1 MIERREHLRLAAE
14 ARDAFEIVGDVRQQ
28 DLDRDV
34 AIQPHIARSIHLAHP
49 ACADGGKDLVWS
61 ETIAGSQGHARCPM
75 TERAHSKATC
85 LHNGRDVKL
94 PHPVILLIAGVAVC
108 AALTWILPPGE
119 YDRRDDPATGRSVVV
134 AGTYHRVD
142 PAPVGPFAAAVAI
155 PRGFVEAADVIGV
168 VLFVGAAWIVV
179 DRIGTLGRLIAA
191 LVGAFG
197 SGGLIAI
204 PVVSLFFATMGAL
217 ENMQEEIIP
226 LVPAL
231 LLLGRGLGV
240 DAVSVV
246 AMSTGAAAI
255 GSAFGPTNP
264 FQAGIAMKLAQLPPM
279 SAATLRWTT
288 FVAAL
293 ALWVAWT
300 MWHAHRKRGR
310 DSGSGIRDSK
320 ITGVDGLGPGIRDP
334 KITGGEIGAAQGRDY
349 LILAV
354 AIAPIAA
361 YVYGSVALGWGF
373 NELSGGFLVAG
384 CVAGLL
390 GGLGVAGTTTAF
402 LEGMQAMLP
411 AAILIGAARALSLV
425 LTDGHVTDT
434 ILNGL
439 AEPLS
444 RAPAAFASML
454 MIPFHAIVH
463 VAVPSVSGQ
472 AVLTMPILV
481 PLSDLL
487 GISRQVTVLAYQTGA
502 GLTELLTPTNGGL
515 MAVLLAAGVPFARW
529 IRFAVVGVLL
539 ALIVGVAG
547 IIALLAV

>member
-1 MIERREHLRLAAE
+1 MRI
-14 ARDAFEIVGDVRQQ
+14 
-28 DLDRDV
+28 
-34 AIQPHIARSIHLAHP
+34 
-49 ACADGGKDLVWS
+49 
-61 ETIAGSQGHARCPM
+61 
-75 TERAHSKATC
+75 
-85 LHNGRDVKL
+85 
-94 PHPVILLIAGVAVC
+94 PHPVILLVAGVAVC
-108 AALTWILPPGE
+108 AALTWALPAGE
-119 YDRRDDPATGRSVVV
+119 FERRDDPATGRRVVV
-134 AGTYHRVD
+134 AGTYHPVER
-142 PAPVGPFAAAVAI
+142 APVGLFAAVVAI

-179 DRIGTLGRLIAA
+179 DRIGTLGRLITS
-191 LVGAFG
+191 LVAAFG
-197 SGGLIAI
+197 SRGLIAI
-204 PVVSLFFATMGAL
+204 PLVSLFFAGMGAL

-240 DAVSVV
+240 DAVAVV

-279 SAATLRWTT
+279 SGAPLRWTT
-288 FVAAL
+288 FAAAL
-293 ALWVAWT
+293 VLWVSWT
-300 MWHAHRKRGR
+300 MWYATRRRGR
-310 DSGSGIRDSK
+310 DPGSGIRDPEVLSELESARAK
-320 ITGVDGLGPGIRDP
+320 DFV
-334 KITGGEIGAAQGRDY
+334 
-349 LILAV
+349 ILAI

-373 NELSGGFLVAG
+373 NELSGGFLIAG
-384 CVAGLL
+384 VVAGLL
-390 GGLGVAGTTTAF
+390 GGLGVAGTTAAY

-411 AAILIGAARALSLV
+411 AAILIGVARTLSLV

-439 AEPLS
+439 ATPLS
-444 RAPAAFASML
+444 RAPAAFASLL
-454 MIPFHAIVH
+454 MIPFHSVVH

-487 GISRQVTVLAYQTGA
+487 GISRQITVLAYQTGA

-515 MAVLLAAGVPFARW
+515 MAVLLAAGVSFGRW
-529 IRFAVVGVLL
+529 IKFAAFGVLL
-539 ALIVGVAG
+539 ALVVGVAAIVVVLSARG
-547 IIALLAV
+547 F